1 MSIGYILG
9 TFVKMSRKYH
19 KTFISN
25 NGNNFY
31 LQFHIKDW
39 MRRLPDFIN
48 LPATKKNFKE
58 TLRTSD
64 YNLAYERA
72 NKRLKEKKIIDR
84 PKSEPVL
91 VGADAYWKAHNDV
104 NTKTD
109 EELLNL
115 EEGYDE
121 LLHSSLNTDEYGIEA
136 YAEDEVLYSH
146 AENNLKAIKRTFK
159 ERESKFFEE
168 PHPYPVGLNFIAN
181 KYMKELGVEGK
192 ASKTQNK
199 VKNASKRFLEY
210 REVADIE
217 LRLITPKIVSD
228 YIKFAR
234 TEDRAIRTFRNDIN
248 YLGAV
253 FEFAKREGFLNNFE
267 NPFRGQRMI
276 NFKEPEKR
284 EPFTNEMISK
294 LLDLA
299 SEDKELTQLIY
310 ISYYTGMRLD
320 EIFTAKLFKEE
331 NVRVFNVAENG
342 GKTES
347 ATRIIPLHSG
357 LKKISLFNWMSP
369 SSTALGKRFGR
380 LKNKMLVQ
388 MEMEEH
394 KKNYV
399 HHSFRHGFSKTL
411 LTARYSELEIA
422 DLTGHKKSNIGRTQA
437 GKTYFSRQPISKLI
451 QMIES
456 IPKLNLN

>member
-1 MSIGYILG
+1 MG

-39 MRRLPDFIN
+39 MRRFPAFIN
-48 LPATKKNFKE
+48 LPLSKKNFKE

-72 NKRLKEKKIIDR
+72 NKRLKDLQIIDR
-84 PKSEPVL
+84 PEPKPTL
-91 VGADAYWKAHNDV
+91 VGADAYWKGTQDFEAMTDNDLDTMYDYLTEMISGSSV
-104 NTKTD
+104 SDHIDEFKVTD
-109 EELLNL
+109 EQ
-115 EEGYDE
+115 
-121 LLHSSLNTDEYGIEA
+121 SF
-136 YAEDEVLYSH
+136 SH
-146 AENNLKAIKRTFK
+146 AENNLMAI
-159 ERESKFFEE
+159 EREKEKRQTKFYEK
-168 PHPYPVGLNFIAN
+168 PHPYPVGLTVIYD
-181 KYMKELGVEGK
+181 KYMKELKAEGK
-192 ASKTQNK
+192 SYKTQNK
-199 VKNASKRFLEY
+199 VKNASKRFLSY
-210 REVADIE
+210 RETVDIE

-253 FEFAKREGFLNNFE
+253 FEFAKREGYLNNIA
-267 NPFRGQRMI
+267 NPFRGQRMT
-276 NFKEPEKR
+276 NFKEPNVR
-284 EPFTNEMISK
+284 EPFTNEMIAK
-294 LLDLA
+294 LLNLA
-299 SEDKELTQLIY
+299 SNDKELTQLIY
-310 ISYYTGMRLD
+310 VSYYTGMRLD
-320 EIFTAKLFKEE
+320 EIFTAKLYKEE
-331 NVRVFNVAENG
+331 NVRIFSVAEKG

-347 ATRIIPLHSG
+347 ATRIIPIHSE
-357 LKKISLFNWMSP
+357 LKKIELSSWISP

-380 LKNKMLVQ
+380 LKDKMLNELG
-388 MEMEEH
+388 MEKH
-394 KKNYV
+394 KIKFV
-399 HHSFRHGFSKTL
+399 HHSFRHGFSRIL

-422 DLTGHKKSNIGRTQA
+422 DLTGHKKSNIGKTQA
-437 GKTYFSRQPISKLI
+437 GKTYFARQPISKLI